1 MPISFRL
8 ISEISSSF
16 KLEISK
22 SLNSIFPEDA
32 FSKPPIN
39 IIKLVFPDPLSP
51 TTDIVSL

>member
-22 SLNSIFPEDA
+22 FLNSIFPEDA
-32 FSKPPIN
+32 FSKPPIS